1 MTHFDLFKKNV
12 NKKFLNNKKKVL
24 EVGTATGTLFK
35 NITKYYNLNKRNVLG
50 IEPSKKLFNSIRK
63 NKYFNIKNLFLHNL
77 KNRKFDFIIL
87 DNVFEHFDD
96 PSNVLKKLYE
106 LLNNDGKIYMST

>member
-1 MTHFDLFKKNV
+1 MFWVLNQKKP
-12 NKKFLNNKKKVL
+12 LTVL
-24 EVGTATGTLFK
+24 EK
-35 NITKYYNLNKRNVLG
+35 INIL
-50 IEPSKKLFNSIRK
+50 ISKI
-63 NKYFNIKNLFLHNL
+63 YFFINL

-106 LLNNDGKIYMST
+106 LLNNDGKIYVYT